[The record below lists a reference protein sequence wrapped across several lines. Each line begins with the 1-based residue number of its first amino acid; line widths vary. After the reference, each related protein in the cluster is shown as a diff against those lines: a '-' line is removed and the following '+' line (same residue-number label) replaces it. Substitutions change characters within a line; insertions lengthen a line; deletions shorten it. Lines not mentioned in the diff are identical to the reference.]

1 MAAVRPVLEFISFSV
16 THLLLV
22 FTARFPHSLHLPP
35 AADGTPITS
44 ELLLDA
50 YSMFGVFFLAAA
62 GVFYELLIPRA
73 CLVRYRYAL
82 GMCMWL
88 SFHFS
93 RTNPWLIACTSLFCL
108 FFLAV
113 RVIAEPV
120 PVRRVGHGA

>member
-1 MAAVRPVLEFISFSV
+1 MAAVRPVLEFISFSA

-22 FTARFPHSLHLPP
+22 FSTSFPRSLRLLL
-35 AADGTPITS
+35 AEDGGPITS

-50 YSMFGVFFLAAA
+50 YSVFGVCFLAAS

-88 SFHFS
+88 SFHFL
-93 RTNPWLIACTSLFCL
+93 RTNPSLIACTSLFCL